1 MSDPTDIN
9 DFNQAIIEEFR
20 ANEGKVGGPFEDAP
34 MVLVHTVGAKSGEPR
49 VNPLVYRPLDE
60 DAGGGEGGSRMAI
73 FGSAA
78 GADRHPAWFHNLKA
92 HPDISI
98 EVGAETREVR
108 ARSPKATS
116 ERASGK
122 RRRQQRPALPSTR
135 PRPPGRS
142 PSSFSSLAPAD
153 PARQGMLVV
162 QPDPTV
168 CDSRVSISGDR

>member
-20 ANEGKVGGPFEDAP
+20 ANVGKVGGPFEGAP
-34 MVLVHTVGAKSGEPR
+34 IVLVHTVGAKSGEPR

-60 DAGGGEGGSRMAI
+60 DPGGGEGSSRMAI

-108 ARSPKATS
+108 ARLTEGDERTRIWEAQKAAAPGFAEYEAKTS
-116 ERASGK
+116 REIPVIVLEPHS
-122 RRRQQRPALPSTR
+122 
-135 PRPPGRS
+135 
-142 PSSFSSLAPAD
+142 
-153 PARQGMLVV
+153 
-162 QPDPTV
+162 
-168 CDSRVSISGDR
+168 